1 MIRIRGV
8 IAALPTPL
16 DAKGNIVYEPLLR
29 LVDAQIGAGI
39 AGFWSAGGTA
49 NCTHLTL
56 DERNEISRRVIDHV
70 AGRVPV
76 YVHAAAMTT
85 ADSCALAKA
94 AADMGADVVSAIPP
108 IFYPTDVAA
117 IIAFLSDIQKA
128 AGLPIVY
135 YHVPGLTK
143 VPLEGPDLIEI
154 ARGVP
159 NIGGIKFSDMDF
171 WKAIEVKLAL
181 PDLSIMTGCEEVLL
195 GGLAMGCLDG
205 GVGAAQN
212 FIPGPLVELFDAYHE
227 GDLARAQDLHWKC
240 ARVIQVQGMFP
251 FGPTTY
257 AILNLLGCEIGGARP
272 PGQVLTR
279 DQVSRVRKGLASCVS
294 DAPFDEKRLIETR
307 DLL

>member
-1 MIRIRGV
+1 MSKMRGV
-8 IAALPTPL
+8 ITALPTPL
-16 DAKGNIVYEPLLR
+16 DAKGDIAYEPLLR

-49 NCTHLTL
+49 NCTHLTIG
-56 DERNEISRRVIDHV
+56 ERNEISRRVTDHV

-76 YVHAAAMTT
+76 YVHVAAMTT
-85 ADSCALAKA
+85 ADSCVLARA
-94 AADMGADVVSAIPP
+94 AADMGATAVSAIPP

-117 IIAFLSDIQKA
+117 IIVFLTDIQKA

-143 VPLEGPDLIEI
+143 VQLEGPDLIEI

-159 NIGGIKFSDMDF
+159 DFGGIKFSDMDL

-181 PDLSIMTGCEEVLL
+181 PDVPIMTGCEEIML

-212 FIPGPLVELFDAYHE
+212 FIPGPFVELFEAYHE

-240 ARVIQVQGMFP
+240 ARVIQVQGMFS

-272 PGQVLTR
+272 PGQVLTD
-279 DQVSRVRKGLASCVS
+279 DQVKRVREALTACVS
-294 DAPFDEKRLIETR
+294 DAPFDQKRLIETR

>member
-1 MIRIRGV
+1 MTRIGGI
-8 IAALPTPL
+8 IAALPTPV
-16 DAKGNIVYEPLLR
+16 DAKGDIVYEPLLR
-29 LVDAQIGAGI
+29 LVDAQISAGI

-56 DERNEISRRVIDHV
+56 DERNEISRRVIAHV

-94 AADMGADVVSAIPP
+94 AGDMGADIVSAIPP

-117 IIAFLSDIQKA
+117 IIAFLTDIQKA

-143 VPLEGPDLIEI
+143 VELDGPELIEI

-171 WKAIEVKLAL
+171 WKVIEVKLAL
-181 PDLSIMTGCEEVLL
+181 PDLPIMTGMEEVLL

-212 FIPGPLVELFDAYHE
+212 FIPGPLVEIFDAYHG

-240 ARVIQVQGMFP
+240 ARVIQVQGMFA

-279 DQVSRVRKGLASCVS
+279 DQVGRVRQGLTSCVS